1 MPEQYTAMKQKF
13 MKQGLSEDRAQK
25 KAAKIYN
32 EQHPN
37 DPVQPGKYEKEQQNK
52 GSKKK
57 GGSKSKKK
65 DKKSKP
71 KEQKVRE
78 GMKKAFPK
86 DY

>member
-1 MPEQYTAMKQKF
+1 MPEQYTAMKKKF
-13 MKQGLSEDRAQK
+13 MDQGMSEDKAQK

-37 DPVQPGKYEKEQQNK
+37 DPVHPGKYE
-52 GSKKK
+52 KKK
-57 GGSKSKKK
+57 GGSKGKKGRNNSK
-65 DKKSKP
+65 S

-86 DY
+86 DK